1 MVRMTLA
8 KALVELKTT
17 EARIDSLA
25 NEICNDYRYTESGRL
40 EKPIFVGFKRTV
52 DERVAGTI
60 LTPEEFN
67 KNAIA
72 MYDQYNGL
80 ITKQIK
86 LKRAISDANNK
97 YKVNIIGKEM
107 TITEAIFYKKTI
119 YYKELLK
126 IRISKEQNVFL
137 KINDDNE
144 RSITENANALAVQ
157 TLAGTNKKI
166 PDPETIAAFNK
177 TLRESG
183 KLSLIDPLESTK
195 KIEQLTNE
203 IDDFKKEIDYILSE
217 ANAKNEIEV
226 DL

>member
-25 NEICNDYRYTESGRL
+25 NEICNDYRYTEGRV
-40 EKPIFVGFKRTV
+40 EKPTFVGFKRTV
-52 DERVAGTI
+52 DERVAGTV

-126 IRISKEQNVFL
+126 TRISKEQNVFL
-137 KINDDNE
+137 KINDNNE
-144 RSITENANALAVQ
+144 KTLTENANSLAVQ

-166 PDPETIAAFNK
+166 PDPEVISAFYT
-177 TLRESG
+177 TLRENG
-183 KLSLIDPLESTK
+183 KLSLIDPIDSTK
-195 KIEQLTNE
+195 KIEQLTKE